1 MKLKKVLKDIDTI
14 QVKGSKEIEIT
25 GVFSHSK
32 VVFPGSLFIAKK
44 GRETDGNHYIQNA
57 IQNGASCIV
66 LDMYNPFLSGVTQVI
81 VEDPAAVEGKIAKN
95 YFENPSANLTMCGI
109 TGTCGKTTVSYYT
122 RYLLE
127 SESKTG
133 LIGTI
138 ETNTGLKRFKS
149 SHTTPDAVTL
159 MKILKEMKT
168 AGCKNCVMEVSSHGL
183 DQRRL
188 DETYFDIVAF
198 LNLSHEHLDYHG
210 TMKEYQ
216 KAKERLLSHRKK
228 DGIVVASL
236 DSPWGASIKAKI
248 PEAVTFGFSS
258 KADVHA
264 LKVELLS
271 NGSIFTLNI
280 ADEQKV
286 VKFPHIGMFNIENA
300 LAASAIAYSLGISFE
315 DIVTRLE
322 SMPGVAGRMERIEN
336 SSGLSII
343 VDYAHKVEALE
354 KVLITLKKITKGKLI
369 IVFGCGGDRDKEKRP
384 LMGAIVNKYCD
395 FAVLTNDNPRSEDPS
410 SIIQQIEKGI
420 TTLDYVTIEDRR
432 EAIQYAIRQAKVN
445 DTILLAGKGHEEEQE
460 IGGQRLSLSDRILAR
475 DMASAL

>member
-1 MKLKKVLKDIDTI
+1 MKLKKILKDIDTI

-57 IQNGASCIV
+57 IQNGAVCIV

-81 VEDPAAVEGKIAKN
+81 VEDPAAVEGKIARN

-168 AGCKNCVMEVSSHGL
+168 AGCKNCVMEVSSHAL

-236 DSPWGASIKAKI
+236 DSFWGASIKEKI

-258 KADVHA
+258 KADVHGS
-264 LKVELLS
+264 KVELKS
-271 NGSIFTLNI
+271 NGSIFTLTI

-286 VKFPHIGMFNIENA
+286 VTFPHIGMFNIENA

-315 DIVTRLE
+315 DIVARLE
-322 SMPGVAGRMERIEN
+322 TMPGVAGRMESIEN

-343 VDYAHKVEALE
+343 VDYAHKVDALE

-384 LMGAIVNKYCD
+384 LMGALVDKYCD

-410 SIIQQIEKGI
+410 AIIHQIQQGI
-420 TTLDYVTIEDRR
+420 TTLDYVIIEDRK
-432 EAIQYAIRQAKVN
+432 EAIQYAIKEAKVG

-460 IGGQRLSLSDRILAR
+460 IGGQRLCLSDRILAR